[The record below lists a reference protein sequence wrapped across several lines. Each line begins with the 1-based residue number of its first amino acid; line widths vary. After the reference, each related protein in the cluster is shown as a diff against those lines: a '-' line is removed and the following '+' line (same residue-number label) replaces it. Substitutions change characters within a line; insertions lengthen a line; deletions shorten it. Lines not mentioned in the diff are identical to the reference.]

1 MNMLCKDSGSSSLPC
16 GSWNWADDEADG
28 VEGGVDEGGLGFAS
42 VPGLASVL
50 CNGFEGDRTM
60 EFQIC
65 VIEVVSL
72 LS

>member
-1 MNMLCKDSGSSSLPC
+1 V
-16 GSWNWADDEADG
+16 DG

-65 VIEVVSL
+65 VIEVVSM